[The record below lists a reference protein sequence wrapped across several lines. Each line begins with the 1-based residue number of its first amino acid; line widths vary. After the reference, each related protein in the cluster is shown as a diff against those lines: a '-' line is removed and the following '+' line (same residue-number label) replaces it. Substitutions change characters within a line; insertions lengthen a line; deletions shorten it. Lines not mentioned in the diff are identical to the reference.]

1 MEDKASIRH
10 VVSGP
15 RSRRLASS
23 LHSVP
28 EVVESRGVG
37 DTHNEQQQQI
47 QGHHDHEPMAGQP
60 GELTGG
66 PLGLLLGIHQKVL
79 HPQKLVVGDDK
90 VLGRDISPFA
100 VPDSRSA
107 AVDLLGIL
115 LLGLALDIWM
125 IDDLTHG
132 YTAKDWSK
140 EAMLPTM
147 AVRTVN
153 EGQAQVTCEVGP
165 FPK

>member
-66 PLGLLLGIHQKVL
+66 PARREKGCWQLGKNIFVL
-79 HPQKLVVGDDK
+79 SVCKKFWL
-90 VLGRDISPFA
+90 R
-100 VPDSRSA
+100 
-107 AVDLLGIL
+107 
-115 LLGLALDIWM
+115 
-125 IDDLTHG
+125 
-132 YTAKDWSK
+132 
-140 EAMLPTM
+140 
-147 AVRTVN
+147 
-153 EGQAQVTCEVGP
+153 GQDMMNFT
-165 FPK
+165 K